1 MATHKGKIKLRT
13 GESYRQKEDRYMYR
27 WTDQNRQRHT
37 IYASTIG
44 ELREKE
50 QAIQKDI
57 LNGIIS
63 TNLTVAE
70 LYDKWR
76 LFKSNLRPSSLST
89 YDIVYKNHLQPLYG
103 SKKITDVKKSDIR
116 QMCIDLLNEGYSCSY
131 VQRLTTILGQ
141 MFEIAVDDNLLVKNP
156 AERAMKGLLQHTSKK
171 EGLTREEQDVLFR
184 FAATQCKNR
193 DTYLLMLILVNTGLR
208 IGELC
213 ALTWDDVDFES
224 RTLRVSKTMIRDR
237 SVNPSVL
244 HLGAPKPRAGYRVVP
259 LTTIAVYALQ
269 ELRSFV
275 AEHNRD
281 VGLSIDGVTNFC
293 YLNKDGTPGRPDTL
307 AMRITEMAN
316 RCNRFLQAQSEYD
329 GFQIKHMAAHTLRHT
344 FATRMHEAGADPK
357 ATQSIL
363 GHASIIMTMDVYTDI
378 SQETIRKAIELI
390 D

>member
-141 MFEIAVDDNLLVKNP
+141 MFEIAVDDNLIVKNP
-156 AERAMKGLLQHTSKK
+156 AERAMKGL
-171 EGLTREEQDVLFR
+171 
-184 FAATQCKNR
+184 
-193 DTYLLMLILVNTGLR
+193 
-208 IGELC
+208 
-213 ALTWDDVDFES
+213 
-224 RTLRVSKTMIRDR
+224 
-237 SVNPSVL
+237 
-244 HLGAPKPRAGYRVVP
+244 
-259 LTTIAVYALQ
+259 
-269 ELRSFV
+269 
-275 AEHNRD
+275 
-281 VGLSIDGVTNFC
+281 
-293 YLNKDGTPGRPDTL
+293 
-307 AMRITEMAN
+307 
-316 RCNRFLQAQSEYD
+316 
-329 GFQIKHMAAHTLRHT
+329 
-344 FATRMHEAGADPK
+344 
-357 ATQSIL
+357 
-363 GHASIIMTMDVYTDI
+363 
-378 SQETIRKAIELI
+378 
-390 D
+390 